1 MTGAQLK
8 QRRRE
13 LKHSLASASRELG
26 ISARTIARWESLL
39 ELPSHAEKI
48 SMRLKKNETAQRQ

>member
-26 ISARTIARWESLL
+26 ISARTIARWENLL
-39 ELPSHAEKI
+39 ELPSHAENI
-48 SMRLKKNETAQRQ
+48 VLKLTKRSL

>member
-8 QRRRE
+8 QRRRD

-26 ISARTIARWESLL
+26 ISARTIARWECLL

-48 SMRLKKNETAQRQ
+48 VMQLRKR